1 MFTKRINDL
10 LLENDM
16 YRADIVRGTGIGES
30 TIRGWYKGNKPSAE
44 SLYKVAQF
52 FGVTVEWLLTGENE
66 STNKNQMFTKE
77 ERELIEIFRHLDD
90 RDKNAILTMAQSLES
105 QYSNSKTK
113 DFSAG

>member
-1 MFTKRINDL
+1 MFTQRIDEL
-10 LLENDM
+10 LAEHEM
-16 YRADIVRGTGIGES
+16 RRADIVRGTGIGES
-30 TIRGWYKGNKPSAE
+30 TIRGWYKGRIPSAE
-44 SLYKVAQF
+44 SILLVAKY

-77 ERELIEIFRHLDD
+77 ERKLIEIFRHLDD